1 MDAFFN
7 AKNFLNNIKQN
18 KYQDVDNEPKTDDLQ
33 SRNNCRNMYH
43 YQDQSAGNSNIG
55 ASERIVKDNS
65 HKNNGKKYLI
75 YVITAAAIWFS
86 FKYLLPLILPLVL
99 AALVVIPSASMIHKM
114 NQKLHIGKGILTGGM
129 LILIVF
135 FLLMLIWM
143 VIVWLLGNASVLFQ
157 NGSAIWG
164 QLTDIVCDGCEIIEE
179 HTGMQRGSFT
189 TMVRERGSV
198 MLSDLQSSLIPKV
211 MMSSVKSVRWI
222 INIVVTLLITSLA
235 AVLLAKDYETIKHAL
250 YRIPD
255 MSVAIDIF
263 HKIGNMLMGYVKAQG
278 IIYLAIG
285 GICLSGY
292 FLLRLQHPFQTA
304 VITAFLDT
312 LPFIGTGIIL
322 GPMAVWYLINAEYWK
337 ALICAGIYFLCVV
350 TRELLEPRLI
360 GKNTGI
366 YPIIILISI
375 YTGIKL
381 YGLGGVILGPLSFLL
396 YKEVIDTYQQYNK

>member
-1 MDAFFN
+1 M
-7 AKNFLNNIKQN
+7 
-18 KYQDVDNEPKTDDLQ
+18 
-33 SRNNCRNMYH
+33 
-43 YQDQSAGNSNIG
+43 
-55 ASERIVKDNS
+55 
-65 HKNNGKKYLI
+65 
-75 YVITAAAIWFS
+75 ITAAAIWFS

-263 HKIGNMLMGYVKAQG
+263 HKIGNMLS
-278 IIYLAIG
+278 IL
-285 GICLSGY
+285 LSC
-292 FLLRLQHPFQTA
+292 
-304 VITAFLDT
+304 
-312 LPFIGTGIIL
+312 
-322 GPMAVWYLINAEYWK
+322 M
-337 ALICAGIYFLCVV
+337 
-350 TRELLEPRLI
+350 
-360 GKNTGI
+360 
-366 YPIIILISI
+366 
-375 YTGIKL
+375 
-381 YGLGGVILGPLSFLL
+381 
-396 YKEVIDTYQQYNK
+396 